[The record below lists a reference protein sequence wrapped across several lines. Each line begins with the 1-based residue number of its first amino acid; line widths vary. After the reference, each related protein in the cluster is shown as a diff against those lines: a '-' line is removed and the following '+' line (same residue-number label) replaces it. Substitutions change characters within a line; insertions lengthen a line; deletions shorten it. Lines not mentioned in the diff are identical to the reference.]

1 MPRRSSRKQRGG
13 DGSAPEEGFFGNL
26 FNSVKGAV
34 TGVVG
39 DMAEGVKEKVTG
51 ALPEAKQML
60 NTGSASKLGLAPE
73 NTGMTMGGGR
83 RRRRKTG
90 NRRTKR
96 RV

>member
-13 DGSAPEEGFFGNL
+13 DDSEPGFFGNL

-39 DMAEGVKEKVTG
+39 DVAEVAKEKVTG
-51 ALPEAKQML
+51 ALPQAKQML
-60 NTGSASKLGLAPE
+60 NTSSASQLGLAPE

-83 RRRRKTG
+83 RRRKTAG
-90 NRRTKR
+90 KRRTKR

>member
-26 FNSVKGAV
+26 VNSVKSAV
-34 TGVVG
+34 T
-39 DMAEGVKEKVTG
+39 DMAEVAKEKVTG
-51 ALPEAKQML
+51 ALPETKQML
-60 NTGSASKLGLAPE
+60 NTSSASKLGLAPE

>member
-13 DGSAPEEGFFGNL
+13 DGSEPGFFSNL
-26 FNSVKGAV
+26 VNSVKGAV
-34 TGVVG
+34 T
-39 DMAEGVKEKVTG
+39 DMAEVAKEKVTG
-51 ALPEAKQML
+51 ALPATKPL
-60 NTGSASKLGLAPE
+60 VNTSSASQLGLAPE